1 LKHVIRERSAD
12 GNQSDEDEGEYEEYE
27 EDYEDDQD
35 EENEGKSVEMET
47 VARIRVV
54 WSSDEEDLYVD
65 NHLQTARMWGIVQGT
80 EGEDFISIKEDDVPP
95 PRDSTMFFTF
105 STQASNECR
114 ICFYLH
120 FTYSI
125 IDYCYTF
132 TNCFFLS
139 ISIKRPGNMPIF
151 LKAMELKK

>member
-12 GNQSDEDEGEYEEYE
+12 GNQSDEDEEEYEEYE

-35 EENEGKSVEMET
+35 EESEGKSVEMET

-80 EGEDFISIKEDDVPP
+80 EGEDFISIKEDDMPP
-95 PRDSTMFFTF
+95 PNDSTMFFTF
-105 STQASNECR
+105 STQASSECR
-114 ICFYLH
+114 ILFYLKFKCYNYKEYH
-120 FTYSI
+120 YHYTI
-125 IDYCYTF
+125 IDYWYTY
-132 TNCFFLS
+132 
-139 ISIKRPGNMPIF
+139 
-151 LKAMELKK
+151 